1 MKKLILFLLLTYSNQ
16 IFATLPSVIEVRNL
30 YQKAAV
36 ESKSCTKI
44 IALLRTY
51 DETNNTLMGGY
62 KACAKMMMANYVINP
77 YSKLSNFKE
86 GKTLLEKCIKAD
98 YKNTELRFLRFSI
111 QTKAPSFLGYNNF
124 INSDK
129 KYLINSLSSITD
141 AALKEIIITFL
152 KLSEH
157 LSLSEKLKLNK

>member
-77 YSKLSNFKE
+77 HSK
-86 GKTLLEKCIKAD
+86 
-98 YKNTELRFLRFSI
+98 
-111 QTKAPSFLGYNNF
+111 
-124 INSDK
+124 
-129 KYLINSLSSITD
+129 
-141 AALKEIIITFL
+141 TF
-152 KLSEH
+152 EF
-157 LSLSEKLKLNK
+157 